1 MSRPPEIN
9 PINFTP
15 FYSPEPTLC
24 LVPSLRIKDSSGTA
38 RNKHRPKPNLNHFTN
53 KFILRRS
60 RTLPARLAA
69 ATSDAQSRE
78 RFDNEEQITSCC
90 NFLTFLLI
98 TIGDGG
104 RRWRSCRQALPDRK
118 ESASSR
124 ERMERTRR
132 EWKNFPASTLELP
145 TGLLSQKEVG

>member
-53 KFILRRS
+53 KFILRRPRS
-60 RTLPARLAA
+60 SFAG

-98 TIGDGG
+98 TIGDGMHG
-104 RRWRSCRQALPDRK
+104 RRRWRSCRQALPEEKKALLPEK
-118 ESASSR
+118 EWSP
-124 ERMERTRR
+124 
-132 EWKNFPASTLELP
+132 EWKNFPASTPELP